1 MLINVVALEML
12 KAKMPQF
19 SSRWLLFKRTH
30 SLCPQPLSRSC
41 PLSGKRLQNLA
52 DAVASQAPSLTQ
64 CIIVGTAEMTIALPS
79 HHSTSLSSP
88 DDSPSFANF
97 SHLANLSNGGESKG
111 VPGVPQTK
119 VHSASSDE
127 VSGRLFTHVTTSFSS
142 TTA

>member
-19 SSRWLLFKRTH
+19 SSRWLLFKLTD

-79 HHSTSLSSP
+79 HYNTILI
-88 DDSPSFANF
+88 
-97 SHLANLSNGGESKG
+97 
-111 VPGVPQTK
+111 T
-119 VHSASSDE
+119 
-127 VSGRLFTHVTTSFSS
+127 
-142 TTA
+142 